1 MDNQSAC
8 KRPSRSAD
16 ELKADFHTV
25 LYEVKM
31 LLSVADVY
39 GRLGNPQ
46 SLSILDI
53 SRESPEKTTIGNAL
67 VESFAI
73 HYRALIFFLFG
84 HLGSISSGDR
94 NPVTETFAQRRCNDV
109 IALDY
114 NERWCPECP
123 DLCNAIVDSKRKAD
137 KEIAH
142 ITTERRNLN
151 QSDSDVTPEWQIGS
165 VAAEIAFHMNAF
177 LESIP
182 NDIIDA
188 GSRLAM
194 KSLLAPW
201 LLSHNKSLGT
211 DRNANNTPSSVNP
224 AICGKTTSSASM
236 PDTRANTHGCTE

>member
-1 MDNQSAC
+1 MDNQSAF

-31 LLSVADVY
+31 LLSVAEVY
-39 GRLGNPQ
+39 GRLDDSQ
-46 SLSILDI
+46 SLASLDI
-53 SRESPEKTTIGNAL
+53 SRESPEKATIGNAM

-84 HLGSISSGDR
+84 HPRISSNGI
-94 NPVTETFAQRRCNDV
+94 EATFVKPKDTDV
-109 IALDY
+109 IAFDY
-114 NERWCPECP
+114 NNSWCQSGPE
-123 DLCNAIVDSKRKAD
+123 LSREFVESKRKAD

-151 QSDSDVTPEWQIGS
+151 HSDSDVTPEWQIGS